1 MFPEFRKLPERYF
14 LCFRNSGISILL
26 RTVFNEI
33 GAVGKHFP
41 PEFRKRTEK
50 IFFSFR
56 NSGNYRKNI
65 YLFYRNSGNYQNYI
79 FLCARNSDDFFFK
92 YFQYFSIFSTLPQAP
107 NDIKNM
113 FFGKIVHGATCFDQN
128 KIQKT
133 FVLKKKT

>member
-1 MFPEFRKLPERYF
+1 MFPEFRKLPEKYF

-79 FLCARNSDDFFFK
+79 FLCPRNSDETFLSF
-92 YFQYFSIFSTLPQAP
+92 FSIFF
-107 NDIKNM
+107 N
-113 FFGKIVHGATCFDQN
+113 FFQPYPRNLTTSKTCFLERSYMGQHVLT
-128 KIQKT
+128 KKRIHEKT
-133 FVLKKKT
+133 F